1 MSIST
6 PNHVSADAGS
16 AARRLCDEPASFF
29 GNSHTAMHTTD
40 RDVLAGLQLDGLRYR
55 FGDLRSKIA
64 ILDRLAGRQG
74 IDELVSLDDVVP
86 VLFEHTLY
94 KSYPVA
100 LLEQSRFGD
109 LTRWLDKLTAVD
121 LSGLDVSDCKLI
133 DDWVRVLDEQTDLK
147 IAHSSGTSGTMSLLP
162 MSKAEWQKFGRVFR
176 VIYLQRFGEDVDPMA
191 DAEIFAIYP
200 YFRYGA
206 SAHIRVLDMIVE
218 HLLGSEDR
226 LYVAY
231 PGRLSSDVLFLAG
244 RLRAAQARGDAD
256 RLRIPPALAARRDQF
271 EELQK
276 EMPQQLEAFLERT
289 SAELQGKRIFMAG
302 TWNLFHGMAT
312 RGLAKGLEKV
322 FAPNSIVSSGGGA
335 KGMVPPSNWQEDVRR
350 FFGIES
356 ITKAYAMSEINAVH
370 LMCERGRY
378 HIAPWVIPF
387 LLDPE
392 TGQALPRRGTV
403 TGRAAFFDLSAETR
417 WGGFVTGDRITVE
430 WDHACECGRATV
442 YIVGEIE
449 RFSDLEGGDDKITCA
464 ATESAHRDA
473 MEFLTGVGE

>member
-6 PNHVSADAGS
+6 PNDVSVDAGS
-16 AARRLCDEPASFF
+16 GARRLCDEPASFF
-29 GNSHTAMHTTD
+29 GDSHTAMHTID
-40 RDVLAGLQLDGLRYR
+40 RDELAGLQLDGLRYR
-55 FGDLRSKIA
+55 FDDLRSKIPM
-64 ILDRLAGRQG
+64 LERLAGRQE
-74 IDELVSLDDVVP
+74 IDQLANLDDVVP
-86 VLFEHTLY
+86 VLFEHTMY
-94 KSYPVA
+94 KSYPAA
-100 LLEQSRFGD
+100 LLEQGRFTD

-121 LSGLDVSDCKLI
+121 LAGLDVSGCELI
-133 DDWVRVLDEQTDLK
+133 DDWVGVLDERTELK
-147 IAHSSGTSGTMSLLP
+147 IVHSSGTSGTMSLLP
-162 MSKAEWQKFGRVFR
+162 MSKAEWQRFGRLFR

-206 SAHIRVLDMIVE
+206 SAHIRVLDMIAE

-271 EELQK
+271 EQLQK

-289 SAELQGKRIFMAG
+289 AAELQGKRIFMAG

-312 RGLAKGLEKV
+312 RGLAKGLEKM
-322 FAPNSIVSSGGGA
+322 FEPNSIVSSGGGA
-335 KGMVPPSNWQEDVRR
+335 KGMVPPPNWQEDVCR

-356 ITKAYAMSEINAVH
+356 ITMAYGMSEINAVH

-378 HIAPWVIPF
+378 HFVPWVIPF

-403 TGRAAFFDLSAETR
+403 TGRAAFFDLTAETR
-417 WGGFVTGDRITVE
+417 WGGFVTGDRITVD
-430 WDHACECGRATV
+430 WDHACECGRKSA

-449 RFSDLEGGDDKITCA
+449 RFSDLKGGDDKITCA

-473 MEFLTGVGE
+473 MEFLTGVE